1 MSGQTTATVG
11 AVGAIAAAG
20 ASGELAQVFNE
31 LWLVLAI
38 MGAFGGLTHGLALRL
53 PWREV
58 ARGLVLGALLA
69 SGFGVFG
76 PAAVANAFG
85 LEAAAAE
92 NGVKALA
99 AAAYLIGFGQNIVFD
114 WVRGRA
120 K

>member
-1 MSGQTTATVG
+1 MSGQTTATVATVG
-11 AVGAIAAAG
+11 AVAAA
-20 ASGELAQVFNE
+20 ATSGELAQVFNE

-58 ARGLVLGALLA
+58 GRGLVLGSLLA

-85 LEAAAAE
+85 LDAVAAE
-92 NGVKALA
+92 TGVKALA

-114 WVRGRA
+114 WLRGR

>member
-11 AVGAIAAAG
+11 AVGAIAAAATG
-20 ASGELAQVFNE
+20 GELAQVFNE

-58 ARGLVLGALLA
+58 GRGLVLGALLA

-85 LEAAAAE
+85 LDSVAAASS
-92 NGVKALA
+92 VKALA
-99 AAAYLIGFGQNIVFD
+99 AAAYLIGFGQNILLD
-114 WVRGRA
+114 WMRRG
-120 K
+120 KP